1 MTSAPLEKTE
11 DSAAPDWHALVQRLA
26 AGDPAGEALLVER
39 FLRGVRIAA
48 ARRLGRFHALA
59 ADIAQ
64 ETMARLLER
73 LRAGAL
79 RDADSLPAYVHACMR
94 HVCDRELERA
104 RAHSLH
110 ASLDSD
116 QVATPDLEA
125 LASPVPDPAA
135 QAEQRQLQ
143 AMVLQLFREMPVL
156 RDREVLHRFYILQ
169 QDALRICGDLG
180 VKHEHLHRLLWRART
195 RLAAMLAR
203 REAGGPAVVQPPVRV
218 SNVRGG

>member
-1 MTSAPLEKTE
+1 MSVALENPENSAV
-11 DSAAPDWHALVQRLA
+11 PDWHALVQRIA
-26 AGDPAGEALLVER
+26 AGDPVGEALLVER

-79 RDADSLPAYVHACMR
+79 RDADSLPGYVHACMR

-104 RAHSLH
+104 RAHAQH
-110 ASLDSD
+110 ASLDSETGAGSELESIASS
-116 QVATPDLEA
+116 VA
-125 LASPVPDPAA
+125 DPATH
-135 QAEQRQLQ
+135 AEEGQLQ
-143 AMVLQLFREMPVL
+143 AMVRQLFREMPVP

-169 QDALRICGDLG
+169 QDASRICLDLG
-180 VKHEHLHRLLWRART
+180 VKHEHLHRMLWRARS
-195 RLAAMLAR
+195 RLASLLAQR
-203 REAGGPAVVQPPVRV
+203 GSVSVLSHMNRANAEAR
-218 SNVRGG
+218 